1 MDINDKS
8 SGIQIKLPVK
18 FYVYGIIF
26 PLCLMFLPI
35 IPIAGHFW
43 SMWELA
49 KIGTSLY
56 TANPYRSGGSGEVGL
71 ILALFMISMPIIL
84 ILFCKLFRAYPTV
97 AVKRIFGVIY
107 VLGALGT
114 FGIISSY
121 TGVALYAILFS
132 ASQFYAMYLVFD
144 QFAQPSG
151 HAG

>member
-1 MDINDKS
+1 
-8 SGIQIKLPVK
+8 
-18 FYVYGIIF
+18 
-26 PLCLMFLPI
+26 
-35 IPIAGHFW
+35 
-43 SMWELA
+43 MWELA
-49 KIGTSLY
+49 KIGSSLY

-144 QFAQPSG
+144 QFAQPSS